1 MLANNRTTVA
11 ARLGMGTMSNQ
22 HAVVWGASGGIGRAV
37 VEALDASGKYAV
49 IHAGSRAL
57 VEPVS
62 DVIRPFTFDL
72 GDETS
77 IAAAAAEVAANG
89 PVDLTMV
96 ATGILHDA
104 AHQPEKSFATL
115 TANAMVALYRVN
127 TVGPALIAKHMIQA
141 MPKGRRSV
149 FAALSARVGSIGDN
163 RLGGWHSYR
172 ASKAALNMIIANLA
186 IELRRTRPHAIAIGL
201 HPGTVNTSL
210 SAPFQKAVADN
221 NLFSPSVSARHLL
234 AVIDRLTD
242 TASGRVMSWD
252 NQPILP

>member
-1 MLANNRTTVA
+1 
-11 ARLGMGTMSNQ
+11 MSNR
-22 HAVVWGASGGIGRAV
+22 HAAVWGASGGIGRAV
-37 VEALDASGKYAV
+37 VEALVASGKYAV
-49 IHAGSRAL
+49 IHAGSRT
-57 VEPVS
+57 VVSPVS
-62 DVIRPFTFDL
+62 CIVLPFIFDL
-72 GDETS
+72 SDEAS
-77 IAAAAAEVAANG
+77 IAAAAAAVAATG

-115 TANAMVALYRVN
+115 TADAMVALYRVN

-141 MPKGRRSV
+141 LPKDRRSV

-201 HPGTVNTSL
+201 HPGTVDTSL
-210 SAPFQKAVADN
+210 SAPFQKAVADGK
-221 NLFSPSVSARHLL
+221 LFGPTGSARHLL
-234 AVIDRLTD
+234 SVIDSLPDAASGAVI
-242 TASGRVMSWD
+242 AWD
-252 NQPILP
+252 GQRIVP